1 MMFIHIGNN
10 QVIHVNDIVFIMD
23 YKILDTSPIM
33 EKMLQKAEHEGK
45 IKEKLSDFKSIIIT
59 DDLIYYSTLSVVTLN
74 KRSRKQLMFNK
85 ENSDLLLNDGP

>member
-10 QVIHVNDIVFIMD
+10 QVIHVDDIVIIMD
-23 YKILDTSPIM
+23 YQILDTSPVM
-33 EKMLQKAEHEGK
+33 KKMLQKAEQEGK
-45 IKEKLSDFKSIIIT
+45 IKEKLTDFKSIIIT
-59 DDLIYYSTLSVVTLN
+59 DDLIYYSTLSVATLN